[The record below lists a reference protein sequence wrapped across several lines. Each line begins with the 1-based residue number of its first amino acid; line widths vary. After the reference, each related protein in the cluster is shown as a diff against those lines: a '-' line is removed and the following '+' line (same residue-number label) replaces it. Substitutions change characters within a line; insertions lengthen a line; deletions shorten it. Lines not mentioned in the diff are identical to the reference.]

1 MATFNVTI
9 TSNTTPAISI
19 TLSNN
24 TTYQQFKNSLGS
36 YVYLIERIYLYSP
49 ILQQIQGGFGYSR
62 YDSNGKQNLQTI
74 LSTISPYQTQNSI
87 FIDTNDKQLII
98 DGRDYVRFR
107 MYANNSLSVKLY
119 CERLANQDK
128 LDQFHLN
135 NFKDLERSSG
145 SFGFFDQYVDIL

>member
-1 MATFNVTI
+1 VATFNVTI

-36 YVYLIERIYLYSP
+36 YVYLVEKIYLFSTL
-49 ILQQIQGGFGYSR
+49 LQQIQGGFSYSR
-62 YDSNGKQNLQTI
+62 YDSSGKQNLQTI

-87 FIDTNDKQLII
+87 FIDTTEKKVVI

-107 MYANNSLSVKLY
+107 MYPNNNLSVKLY
-119 CERLANQDK
+119 CDRIANQDM